1 MNSLKLMN
9 LSKVTSL
16 ESGKAVHS
24 LVGKYSAVSKEH
36 HPPKGKG
43 VRKASQVM

>member
-24 LVGKYSAVSKEH
+24 LEGKYRAVYKEH
-36 HPPKGKG
+36 LTHPRVRVSGKLP
-43 VRKASQVM
+43 R